1 MFDNRNLYG
10 PGSALLLIA
19 LVVSISLQNAS
30 FFEEEETTIK
40 KVSVRESPFAD
51 RPEFKNLLEL
61 QNAFVRNAKRVKP
74 VVVSINS
81 VEEQLENSSWHAPS
95 LQDVPW
101 YYRFMDWAKKKVARK
116 KYALDHLGSGILL
129 DSDGHILTNHHVV
142 EDGERLLVKLMDGR
156 NLYADLVG
164 VDPKTDLAVI
174 KISSFRS
181 FPVGTFGDSKKVEV
195 GEWVMAIGN
204 PYGLEGT
211 VTVGVVSGKSR
222 YDVGITTY
230 ENFIQTDASINPG
243 NSGGPLVNLDGE
255 IIGINTAVAELGSGV
270 GFAIP
275 IKMALEVSRQLIDH
289 GNVERGWLGVGIQSL
304 TPELAQSFDLPQG
317 ASGVLVNSVQ
327 EKTPAESGGILRGD
341 IIFQFDGGKV
351 PNSKMFQQMVA
362 DTEIGKKVEVT
373 IFRNGEEKRLWIKIG
388 KLFS

>member
-1 MFDNRNLYG
+1 M
-10 PGSALLLIA
+10 
-19 LVVSISLQNAS
+19 
-30 FFEEEETTIK
+30 
-40 KVSVRESPFAD
+40 
-51 RPEFKNLLEL
+51 
-61 QNAFVRNAKRVKP
+61 
-74 VVVSINS
+74 VSINS
-81 VEEQLENSSWHAPS
+81 VEEQLENSSWHSPN
-95 LQDVPW
+95 LQEVPW
-101 YYRFMDWAKKKVARK
+101 YYRFMEWAKKKVARK
-116 KYALDHLGSGILL
+116 KYSLDHLGSGILL

-174 KISSFRS
+174 KISSFRG
-181 FPVGTFGDSKKVEV
+181 FPVGKFGDSENVEV

-275 IKMALEVSRQLIDH
+275 IEMAVEVSRQLIEH

-304 TPELAQSFDLPQG
+304 TPELAQSFDLPHG
-317 ASGVLVNSVQ
+317 AAGVLVNSVQ
-327 EKTPAESGGILRGD
+327 EKTPAESGGIQRGD

-362 DTEIGKKVEVT
+362 DAEVGKKVEVT
-373 IFRNGEEKRLWIKIG
+373 VFRNGEEKRLWIKIG